1 MACCY
6 IFCSIIGYFL
16 IINFLLWIREDYKD
30 IGTQLYHVS
39 LFDMF
44 VN

>member
-1 MACCY
+1 MLLFILFY
-6 IFCSIIGYFL
+6 YWLFL
-16 IINFLLWIREDYKD
+16 IINLLLWIREDYKD